1 MFDPQPRTRRRL
13 WPILVPFGSLVALAV
28 IWTGF
33 WFYAA
38 GAAEN
43 AIAGWRAREAKS
55 GRSYECAT
63 QSIGGFPF
71 RIEVRCTE
79 PSAELRGK
87 GAQVLLKGADLV
99 MLAQVYQPTLLIGE
113 FKSPMTV
120 AEPGQAP
127 AYVVNWTL
135 GQSSMRGTPRA
146 PQRGSLV
153 FDNLKV
159 QRTGSD
165 VTVLNAKRMELHGRV
180 AEGSVRDNPVIDL
193 GLRATAATAPE
204 VHAIAAKPIDADV
217 SATLRGLADFAP
229 KPWPARFRELQAR
242 NGRID
247 IVKARIAQGDVIAV
261 SAGSLSLTPSGNLDG
276 QLQMTVVGL
285 EHVLKQL
292 DLEAIVSQGRVG
304 SAIDKLD
311 KLLPG
316 LGNIAR
322 KNAGSGI
329 LAGLDAIGKRT
340 TLEGKP
346 AVTVPL
352 RFIDGR
358 VMLGPLA
365 VGRTPPL
372 F

>member
-1 MFDPQPRTRRRL
+1 MLETKPATRRRL
-13 WPILVPFGSLVALAV
+13 WLFVPFALLVALAA
-28 IWTGF
+28 IWTGL

-38 GAAEN
+38 SRAETT
-43 AIAGWRAREAKS
+43 IAGWRAREAKS
-55 GRSYECAT
+55 GRTYECGT
-63 QSIGGFPF
+63 QSISGFPF

-79 PSAELRGK
+79 PVAELRGK
-87 GAQVLLKGADLV
+87 SAQVLLKGADLI

-120 AEPGQAP
+120 ADPGQPP
-127 AYVVNWTL
+127 AYVVNWSL

-159 QRTGSD
+159 QRPGSD
-165 VTVLNAKRMELHGRV
+165 AIVLNAKRLELHGRI
-180 AEGSVRDNPVIDL
+180 AAGSVTDNPVLDI
-193 GLRATAATAPE
+193 GLRTTAASAPE
-204 VHAIAAKPIDADV
+204 VHPIMTIPLDAEV
-217 SATLRGLADFAP
+217 SATLYGLADFAP
-229 KPWPARFRELQAR
+229 KPWPARFREMQQR
-242 NGRID
+242 GGRID
-247 IVKARIAQGDVIAV
+247 IVKARMQQGETIAV
-261 SAGSLSLTPSGNLDG
+261 SSGSLGLTENGNLDG

-292 DLEAIVSQGRVG
+292 DLEEIFSKGRVG

-316 LGNIAR
+316 LGGIAR
-322 KNAGSGI
+322 KNAGPGI
-329 LAGLDAIGKRT
+329 LVGLDAIGKRT

-346 AVTVPL
+346 AITVPL
-352 RFIDGR
+352 RFVDGR
-358 VMLGPLA
+358 VMLGPLP

>member
-1 MFDPQPRTRRRL
+1 MTMIESKPRRRFWL
-13 WPILVPFGSLVALAV
+13 FAPFVLLIALAV
-28 IWTGF
+28 IWTGL

-38 GAAEN
+38 SRAEAAL
-43 AIAGWRAREAKS
+43 AGWRAREAKS
-55 GRSYECAT
+55 GRSYECGS

-79 PSAELRGK
+79 PSAELRGQ
-87 GAQVLLKGADLV
+87 GTQLLLAGADLV

-120 AEPGQAP
+120 AEPGQPP

-165 VTVLNAKRMELHGRV
+165 AIVANAKRMELHGRV
-180 AEGSVRDNPVIDL
+180 AEGSVSDNPVIDV

-204 VHAIAAKPIDADV
+204 VHAITAKPIDADV
-217 SATLRGLADFAP
+217 SATLRGLADFTP

-247 IVKARIAQGDVIAV
+247 IVNARIQQGDVIAV
-261 SAGSLSLTPSGNLDG
+261 STGSLSLTPSGNLDG

-329 LAGLDAIGKRT
+329 MAGLDAIGKRT
-340 TLEGKP
+340 MLEGRP
-346 AVTVPL
+346 AMTVPL
-352 RFIDGR
+352 SFIDGR
-358 VMLGPLA
+358 VMLGPLP